1 MSEKRGKVL
10 YVDDEEINLINF
22 RESLCDEF
30 EIFTAISGEEALKLL
45 EKEGEMALVVTD
57 QRMPGIK
64 GTDLLAMIREIMPRS
79 ERIIITGYT
88 DPLDII
94 AAINEGHVYRY
105 IVKPWNVDE
114 LRITMRQGVERYQLI
129 QCNQE
134 LVAELHRKN
143 LELEDKVT
151 ERTAELA
158 TTNQTL
164 TARVEELERTKY
176 ELKTL
181 RGLLAICSY
190 CKKTR
195 DSNNTWISIEEYL
208 SRHADI
214 LLTHGICP
222 DCYTQ
227 VMKDL
232 PDQIKQILDKAS

>member
-1 MSEKRGKVL
+1 MSDKMAKVL

-64 GTDLLAMIREIMPRS
+64 GTNLLAMIREIMPRA

-88 DPLDII
+88 DPQDII

-105 IVKPWNVDE
+105 ILKPWNVDE
-114 LRITMRQGVERYQLI
+114 LRISMRQGVERYQLI
-129 QCNQE
+129 QHNQE
-134 LVAELHRKN
+134 LMAELNRKN
-143 LELEDKVT
+143 LELEEKVT

-158 TTNQTL
+158 ETNETL

-190 CKKTR
+190 CKKVR
-195 DSNNTWISIEEYL
+195 DTDDVWVPIEEYL
-208 SRHADI
+208 HRHADV
-214 LLTHGICP
+214 LLTHGICQE
-222 DCYTQ
+222 CYVQ

-232 PDQIKQILDKAS
+232 PAQIEEFMGKAK